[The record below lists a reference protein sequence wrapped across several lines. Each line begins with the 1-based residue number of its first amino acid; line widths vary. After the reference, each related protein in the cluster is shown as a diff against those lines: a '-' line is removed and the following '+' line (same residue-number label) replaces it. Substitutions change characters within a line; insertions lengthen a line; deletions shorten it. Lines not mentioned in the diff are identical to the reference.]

1 MNPLSVT
8 EGVALTLTADAELQ
22 TSDQILWTFG
32 EKKDPIAEIRR
43 GAISTYEI
51 FRGRLMLDKTT
62 GSLTITNTRNT
73 DAGSYKLQITQ
84 KRKTSFKRFCVTV
97 FGESLTQICQCN
109 IDFFFQ
115 CIIILPT
122 YIFLP
127 TT

>member
-1 MNPLSVT
+1 M
-8 EGVALTLTADAELQ
+8 D
-22 TSDQILWTFG
+22 IWR
-32 EKKDPIAEIRR
+32 EKSPIAEIRG

-84 KRKTSFKRFCVTV
+84 KKKNIIQEV
-97 FGESLTQICQCN
+97 FGESLTQICQRN
-109 IDFFFQ
+109 IDFFSVYYS
-115 CIIILPT
+115 LA
-122 YIFLP
+122 YIFVLP